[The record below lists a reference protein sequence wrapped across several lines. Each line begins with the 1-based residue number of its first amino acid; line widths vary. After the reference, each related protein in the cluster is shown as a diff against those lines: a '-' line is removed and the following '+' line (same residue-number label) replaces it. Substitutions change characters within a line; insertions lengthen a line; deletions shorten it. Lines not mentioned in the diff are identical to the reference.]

1 MKAKHLLFALCA
13 MLGTLSC
20 DKLTDFIDAPQAP
33 QAEYYTVSLGFEGDI
48 EVEYEPLVRAQE
60 NSDFYGINVYYAP
73 AVIVDEGAP
82 IAWTAY
88 ARGLFDNTDDLTIK
102 LLVGYQYKFV
112 ATMLKDGKERML
124 GTNNTPFYINGAST
138 PMGEFIYGLDIFT
151 SLGSGNVYLKNPQ
164 GIYHRPNVERYYG
177 ELEEY
182 VPGENGGKAKIKMSR
197 TSFGAKF
204 NAKGEL
210 AKSGSLEIQMAE
222 APLMVLDLNDSN
234 QISDIFSFS
243 NVRAAW
249 LDNNY
254 SETFAVVLKY
264 VREDGTV
271 IPLGDFDITFKR
283 NNTTVVKVNVGD
295 GTKAGTLGF
304 ELEEVGEMEDNPE
317 LETEIE
323 NGEIV
328 DTEVNTNK

>member
-20 DKLTDFIDAPQAP
+20 DKLTDFIDAPQTP

-60 NSDFYGINVYYAP
+60 NNDLYGINVYYAP
-73 AVIVDEGAP
+73 AVTVDEGAP

-88 ARGLFDNTDDLTIK
+88 ARGLFDNTDDLTIQ

-112 ATMLKDGKERML
+112 ATMLKDGREKVGVAYYTSFE
-124 GTNNTPFYINGAST
+124 GA
-138 PMGEFIYGLDIFT
+138 PIGEFTYGLTQFS
-151 SLGSGNVYLKNPQ
+151 SLGSGYVLLHNPY
-164 GIYHRPNVERYYG
+164 GTYDRPNVERYYG

-210 AKSGSLEIQMAE
+210 AKSGSLEIQMAK
-222 APLMVLDLNDSN
+222 APLMVLDLNEGN

-264 VREDGTV
+264 VREDGAV

-295 GTKAGTLGF
+295 GTKAGMLGF
-304 ELEEVGEMEDNPE
+304 ELEEVGEMEENPE

-323 NGEIV
+323 NGEVV